1 MSKSTFPIKDL
12 IRYIDNNADMFSYS
26 QSKNYKIFFS
36 HWLNKF
42 SFVLYDIKDGNLKV
56 LLNDQEISNIENLIP
71 QRFDLDVNSFKVIF
85 NDEVIEYSNIINNIH
100 RNVITYNY
108 EN

>member
-1 MSKSTFPIKDL
+1 M
-12 IRYIDNNADMFSYS
+12 
-26 QSKNYKIFFS
+26 
-36 HWLNKF
+36 
-42 SFVLYDIKDGNLKV
+42 YDIKDGNLKV